1 METACSTTP
10 RFTPGMIVAMQ
21 GVQALIERNA
31 INPICYLQRHLCGD
45 WGDVDPEDWEANQ
58 SALEHGER
66 LVSVY
71 IISDELTLW
80 IITEWD
86 RSATTLLLPDEY

>member
-10 RFTPGMIVAMQ
+10 RFKPGMIVATQ
-21 GVQALIERNA
+21 GVQALIESNT
-31 INPICYLQRHLCGD
+31 INPIRYLQRHLYGD

>member
-1 METACSTTP
+1 MTSDCLTKPRVEPGIIVVTT
-10 RFTPGMIVAMQ
+10 
-21 GVQALIERNA
+21 GVQALIEYVA
-31 INPICYLQRHLCGD
+31 LNPLIYLHRHLHGD

-58 SALEHGER
+58 FALEHVER

-71 IISDELTLW
+71 VISDELTLW